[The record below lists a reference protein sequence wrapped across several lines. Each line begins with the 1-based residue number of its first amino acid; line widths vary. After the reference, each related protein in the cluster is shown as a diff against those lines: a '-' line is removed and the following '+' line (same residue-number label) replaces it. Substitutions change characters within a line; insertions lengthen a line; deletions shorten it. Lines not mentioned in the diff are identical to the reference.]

1 MKHALMTILEPRINI
16 IQVCIY
22 YYDTLLQV
30 DQDSR
35 HPLLPVNLI
44 NSPYFETKN
53 FENLEVMILLHST
66 LSY

>member
-1 MKHALMTILEPRINI
+1 MKHALMTILKPRTI

-44 NSPYFETKN
+44 YSPYSETKN
-53 FENLEVMILLHST
+53 FENLEVMLLLHSN
-66 LSY
+66 LSC